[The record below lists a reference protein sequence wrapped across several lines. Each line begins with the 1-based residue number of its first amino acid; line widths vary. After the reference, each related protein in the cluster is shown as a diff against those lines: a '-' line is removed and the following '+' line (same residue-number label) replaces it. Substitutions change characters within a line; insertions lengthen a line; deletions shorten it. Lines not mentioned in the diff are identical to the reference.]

1 MVEYSSMYTK
11 ICEFQES
18 LNQGLEYKSKVR
30 LNLILTSS
38 MLFAPSDYLL
48 RELLQNSA
56 QIPFTISTFR
66 LTEIELSLYEKYTHD
81 ALSQTAKARLSNL
94 HRLEQYRVMSYYKSP
109 IDIVRLEEFK
119 APICFVTCNINE
131 AVEISRLALPQN
143 DTHIL
148 LDRFEKDSS
157 NQNMDTFTAKFD
169 KGIKSV
175 SDIYDAAQLRLWTNE
190 VEDAPNA
197 VPDVFEING
206 SNYVATKDF
215 SPLRD
220 SGGEGDLFRIT
231 FDGGKVIKIIR
242 YPSETKMMKI
252 KYFLSDDA
260 KKLPMAAFCPLPQAL
275 VYTLNGAEIGYT
287 MEYIHGTRLDRY
299 VARMA
304 DDSRTKLVDV
314 LMLFLRITLAVRAV
328 HLSDCVI
335 GDLCVYNFM
344 VEKSGYVKI
353 VDCDSFQI
361 MDYPNDGVHYEAM
374 SYIDGHEGL
383 YLSCEV
389 DYHLLRSMLDELI
402 LYFNTKIQ
410 ERYNAILNSYNEKVN
425 DICGLIFAFYYHLL
439 SLGEI

>member
-287 MEYIHGTRLDRY
+287 MEYIHGTRLG
-299 VARMA
+299 
-304 DDSRTKLVDV
+304 LV
-314 LMLFLRITLAVRAV
+314 
-328 HLSDCVI
+328 
-335 GDLCVYNFM
+335 
-344 VEKSGYVKI
+344 
-353 VDCDSFQI
+353 
-361 MDYPNDGVHYEAM
+361 
-374 SYIDGHEGL
+374 
-383 YLSCEV
+383 
-389 DYHLLRSMLDELI
+389 
-402 LYFNTKIQ
+402 
-410 ERYNAILNSYNEKVN
+410 
-425 DICGLIFAFYYHLL
+425 
-439 SLGEI
+439 